1 MSDKTN
7 FLSDKNTNIILSFR
21 MASGESNSNRP
32 YSLSKDE
39 ALARMLQEEEYSA
52 VNHEDEQL
60 ARSLQVRQGCN

>member
-1 MSDKTN
+1 
-7 FLSDKNTNIILSFR
+7 
-21 MASGESNSNRP
+21 MASGETNTNRP

-60 ARSLQVRQGCN
+60 ARSLQVRQGSKFF

>member
-1 MSDKTN
+1 MSDQKN
-7 FLSDKNTNIILSFR
+7 FLSDKNKNIILSFR
-21 MASGESNSNRP
+21 MASGETNTNRP

-60 ARSLQVRQGCN
+60 ARSLQVRQGSK